1 MGEEGLGRWA
11 LIGYN
16 GATSILISNEIYI
29 MSYMEACS
37 IAEKIA
43 NELGLE
49 CGMAISMNSVWE
61 ILIKSAKSYN
71 QEIF

>member
-1 MGEEGLGRWA
+1 MEEGLGRWA

-16 GATSILISNEIYI
+16 GAIAILISNEIYI
-29 MSYMEACS
+29 MPYMEACS
-37 IAEKIA
+37 IAEKLA

-49 CGMAISMNSVWE
+49 GGMAISMNSIWD
-61 ILIKSAKSYN
+61 ILIQSAKGCN